1 MKRRTVKLVI
11 VFLIAEA
18 VAITVV
24 LPAVGI
30 PSGDAIGFILLL
42 NLFIVI
48 VSPILRAAIGSLADN
63 RRAGM

>member
-1 MKRRTVKLVI
+1 MKKRTLALVMF
-11 VFLIAEA
+11 VAVEA

-42 NLFIVI
+42 DIFIVI
-48 VSPILRAAIGSLADN
+48 FSPIVRWAIGTPADN